1 MIRIAVTSRA
11 IEAVA
16 EALSLGF
23 ILYETEATA
32 GASGSSGSRPG
43 AGTDLLGRS
52 SLGALFPPNE
62 KGPAQ
67 K

>member
-23 ILYETEATA
+23 ILYESEATA
-32 GASGSSGSRPG
+32 GASESVSAIASK
-43 AGTDLLGRS
+43 AST
-52 SLGALFPPNE
+52 
-62 KGPAQ
+62 
-67 K
+67 